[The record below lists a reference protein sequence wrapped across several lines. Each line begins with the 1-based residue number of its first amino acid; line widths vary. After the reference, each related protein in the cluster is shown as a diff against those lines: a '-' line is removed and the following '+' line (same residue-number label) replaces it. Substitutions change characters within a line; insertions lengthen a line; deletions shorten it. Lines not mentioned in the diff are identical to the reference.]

1 MTVDVINK
9 KRIMIKG
16 KALQYFIKDGIQRSA
31 THNPGSFSSYFIK
44 LSDFGTFSVGTI
56 AEREVYNP
64 LAGGTVF
71 YAETKKVRFK
81 TSKVLR
87 DRINA

>member
-1 MTVDVINK
+1 MTQKELINRVASETGVTKADTKLMVSAIVKVISDELA
-9 KRIMIKG
+9 G
-16 KALQYFIKDGIQRSA
+16 AG
-31 THNPGSFSSYFIK
+31 FIK

-71 YAETKKVRFK
+71 YGETKRVKFK
-81 TSKVLR
+81 TSKALR
-87 DRINA
+87 DRLNS

>member
-1 MTVDVINK
+1 MTQKELIDKVASETGVTKADTKLMVSAIVKVISDELAE
-9 KRIMIKG
+9 G
-16 KALQYFIKDGIQRSA
+16 E
-31 THNPGSFSSYFIK
+31 FIK